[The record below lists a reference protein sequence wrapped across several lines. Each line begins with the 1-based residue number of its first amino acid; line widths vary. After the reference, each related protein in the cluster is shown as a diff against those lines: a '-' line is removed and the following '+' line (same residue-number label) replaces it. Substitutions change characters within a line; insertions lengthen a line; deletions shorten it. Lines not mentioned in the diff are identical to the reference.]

1 MSSVVCCAIRRFART
16 ACEAGLSAIA
26 EKMRNRP
33 GAAGTALGVSVM
45 PTNTKGAQ
53 RGSGRMTML
62 KVKSGV
68 KAGGLKT
75 VNHNQG
81 LKVKSGVKAGG
92 LKIVNHSQKVAT

>member
-1 MSSVVCCAIRRFART
+1 
-16 ACEAGLSAIA
+16 
-26 EKMRNRP
+26 
-33 GAAGTALGVSVM
+33 
-45 PTNTKGAQ
+45 
-53 RGSGRMTML
+53 ML